1 MKRKW
6 RLSLRPILVSRV
18 TCFKLAA
25 ELYGK
30 TIFGYFLDMEK
41 PSKVRKTELKEYQMV
56 GIIANV

>member
-1 MKRKW
+1 M
-6 RLSLRPILVSRV
+6 RPILVSRV

-41 PSKVRKTELKEYQMV
+41 PSKVRKTELEEYQMV
-56 GIIANV
+56 GIIADV